1 VALAEKVASLTFQPE
16 EKPAM
21 LALSNGDA
29 VMGQP
34 FRIVF
39 ILYPRLTQLDFTG
52 PYEVLARMP
61 GAEVLVASKDG
72 GALVSEMGLTFANL
86 RALADIGSCDMI
98 MIPGGPGQTE
108 AMQDPAFMA
117 EVKRLGEGAQY
128 VTSVCTGSLILAAA
142 GLLTGK
148 RAGSHWAYREL
159 LTMFGAIP
167 DDARVVRDG
176 NAITGGGVTAGIDI
190 ALSIVHDLAGEDAAK
205 MITLALEYAPA
216 PPFNCGRPELAEEK
230 TVAAVRQLFA
240 GFSAQRR
247 EAIEQITGRA

>member
-1 VALAEKVASLTFQPE
+1 MADQ
-16 EKPAM
+16 
-21 LALSNGDA
+21 
-29 VMGQP
+29 

-61 GAEVLVASKDG
+61 NAEVILASKDG
-72 GALVSEMGLTFANL
+72 GELVSEMGLTFAGL
-86 RALADIGSCDMI
+86 RALADVDRADLI

-108 AMQDPAFMA
+108 AMQDQTFMA
-117 EVKRLGEGAQY
+117 EVKRLGEHAQY

-142 GLLTGK
+142 GLLNGK

-159 LTMFGAIP
+159 LAMFGAIP

-190 ALSIVHDLAGEDAAK
+190 ALSIVADLAGEKVAK
-205 MITLALEYAPA
+205 MIQLAIEYAPA
-216 PPFNCGRPELAEEK
+216 PPFNCGRPETADAE
-230 TVAAVRQLFA
+230 TIAAVQQLFSSFA
-240 GFSAQRR
+240 AQRR
-247 EAIEQITGRA
+247 EAIEHLTGAA

>member
-1 VALAEKVASLTFQPE
+1 MA
-16 EKPAM
+16 
-21 LALSNGDA
+21 
-29 VMGQP
+29 QP

-52 PYEVLARMP
+52 PYEVLARVP
-61 GAEVLVASKDG
+61 NTEIVIASKEG
-72 GALVSEMGLTFANL
+72 GALRTEMGLTFADL
-86 RALADIGSCDMI
+86 TKLADVDRADMI
-98 MIPGGPGQTE
+98 MIPGGPGQTD

-117 EVKRLGEGAQY
+117 QVKRLGASAKY

-159 LTMFGAIP
+159 LGAFGAIP

-190 ALSIVHDLAGEDAAK
+190 ALTIAAELAGDDVAK
-205 MITLALEYAPA
+205 MIQLAIEYAPA
-216 PPFNCGRPELAEEK
+216 PPFNCGRPEIAEEK
-230 TVAAVRQLFA
+230 TVAAVKQLFSSFA
-240 GFSAQRR
+240 QQRR
-247 EAIEQITGRA
+247 EAMEKMVGSA